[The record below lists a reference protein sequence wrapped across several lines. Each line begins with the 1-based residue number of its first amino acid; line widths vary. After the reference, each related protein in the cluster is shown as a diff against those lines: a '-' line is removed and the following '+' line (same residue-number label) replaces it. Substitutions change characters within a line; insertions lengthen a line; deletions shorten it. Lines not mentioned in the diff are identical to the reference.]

1 MNCIHCKTP
10 NPEQWFYCRSCGNKA
25 SESVYTTNLFMQSE
39 IGKRSD
45 IEFSTVSMDSHIDKL
60 NKNKIEKSNNF
71 WKEKVRQAGI
81 ANG

>member
-1 MNCIHCKTP
+1 MHCKTP

-45 IEFSTVSMDSHIDKL
+45 IEFSTVSMNSHIDKL
-60 NKNKIEKSNNF
+60 NKNKIEKSNKF
-71 WKEKVRQAGI
+71 WKEKVRKAGI

>member
-25 SESVYTTNLFMQSE
+25 SEPIYTTSLFMQSE

-45 IEFSTVSMDSHIDKL
+45 IEFSEVSMDSHI
-60 NKNKIEKSNNF
+60 NKINKDKIKKSNKF
-71 WKEKVRQAGI
+71 WKEKVRQSGVL
-81 ANG
+81 NG

>member
-45 IEFSTVSMDSHIDKL
+45 IEFSTMSMDDHIG
-60 NKNKIEKSNNF
+60 KISKDRSEKESKI
-71 WKEKVRQAGI
+71 WADRVKQAGV
-81 ANG
+81 N

>member
-10 NPEQWFYCRSCGNKA
+10 NPEQWFYCRSCGKKA

-45 IEFSTVSMDSHIDKL
+45 IEFSTMSMDDHIG
-60 NKNKIEKSNNF
+60 KISKDRSEKESKI
-71 WKEKVRQAGI
+71 WADRVKQAGV
-81 ANG
+81 N